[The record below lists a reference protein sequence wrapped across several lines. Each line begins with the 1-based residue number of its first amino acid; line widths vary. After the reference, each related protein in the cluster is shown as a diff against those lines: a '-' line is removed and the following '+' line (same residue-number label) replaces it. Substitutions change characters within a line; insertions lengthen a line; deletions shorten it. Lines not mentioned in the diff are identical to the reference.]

1 MNAIR
6 PSVAEERW
14 LALAARHPGLRDA
27 IECRGES
34 GGWKQVTPL
43 TRTLLFV
50 LGVILA
56 SLVASIVMLVG
67 LPWPGVVAGVAQI
80 AAAEYLIRTRR
91 MFACGI
97 DEALW
102 LSGAAGLTFQVLD
115 TLGATDDAWPWIIT
129 VAALAAGMRLLNP
142 WMIAIAAISSTLGLF
157 VAFGSDWEPAVAL
170 PVSLC
175 SFVLAVVALLA
186 SRRHYERPAH
196 DAMVGAA
203 LVAYA
208 ACTHAWGVV
217 AREAIRRDVPLD
229 LTQWSTAM
237 PLLLLAALGAACLA
251 CGVRW
256 RAQAPLWAGL
266 LCMAALL
273 AEALRGFAW
282 PWEWRLMAGGAVALL
297 VAVAVERGLRRSRHG
312 LTSRQVVADDA
323 LLDLLQLGGAA
334 ALTPAGATRPGG
346 YEGGGGRFGGGGAS
360 GTF

>member
-1 MNAIR
+1 MNLPR
-6 PSVAEERW
+6 PTVGEERW
-14 LALAARHPGLRDA
+14 LTLAARHPGLREA
-27 IECRGES
+27 IERRGET

-67 LPWPGVVAGVAQI
+67 LPWPGVVAGVAQV

-102 LSGAAGLTFQVLD
+102 LSGAAGLTFQLLD
-115 TLGATDDAWPWIIT
+115 TLGVTDDAWPWIIT

-175 SFVLAVVALLA
+175 SFVLAVGALLA
-186 SRRHYERPAH
+186 GRRHYQRPAH

-203 LVAYA
+203 LVAFA

-217 AREAIRRDVPLD
+217 AREAVRHDVPLVSAPW
-229 LTQWSTAM
+229 LVAL
-237 PLLLLAALGAACLA
+237 PLLLLAVLGAACLA
-251 CGVRW
+251 CGLRW
-256 RAQAPLWAGL
+256 RAHAPLWAGL
-266 LCMAALL
+266 LCVAALL
-273 AEALRGFAW
+273 AEFLRGLAW
-282 PWEWRLMAGGAVALL
+282 PWEWRIMAGGAVALV
-297 VAVAVERGLRRSRHG
+297 VAVVAERGLRRSRHG
-312 LTSRQVVADDA
+312 LTSRQVVADDG

-334 ALTPAGATRPGG
+334 SLTPASAARPEG
-346 YEGGGGRFGGGGAS
+346 YDGGGGRFGGGGAS
-360 GTF
+360 GKF